1 MKKEKGNKKMGFE
14 EIIDVMLRDRRVR
27 LNIVKRNHRF
37 FFYYYFPH
45 YTEFEIAPFQEEIF
59 HITQNTA
66 IPTAVIIGF
75 RGCGKSVL
83 LSLSFPLWAI
93 LGEQKIKYVLILSQ
107 TQQKAQML
115 LQQIKYEL
123 ETNNLLKKD
132 LGPFQEE
139 RNQWNIVSL
148 HLTRYNAKIT
158 VASAEQSIRS
168 WRHMQYRPQ
177 LIICDDPEDLE
188 SVKTKEGRD
197 KLYNWLI
204 GDVIPA
210 GNKNTRLLIVGGL
223 LHEDSLPRRLQK
235 SIIEGKMD
243 GIYREY
249 PLLDEKG
256 NPTWPGKFR
265 TIEDVEA
272 EKRKIGNDI
281 AWQREY
287 LLRIIPDEDQLIHQE
302 WIHFYHNVPDEEN
315 SSDFRFV
322 ATGVDLAISE
332 SATADFTAMV
342 SARVFGHKNDLRIY
356 ILPSPVNERLDFPE
370 TLARAKAIS
379 RALGNGMATKL
390 YIENVGYQKSLIDQL
405 NHENYPA
412 EEFKLHGNDK
422 RARLSLTTHLIQ
434 SGKILFPKEGA
445 EQLIEQLVGFGIEK
459 YDDLVD
465 AFAILILKI
474 METDDPQIPGY
485 TPFVTAEDLEKSY
498 AQNIPHFGDK
508 FLGIVFADQCGRKY
522 SVIVLRSETAAEVL
536 YKSQSANAITM
547 AEKTIGFIK
556 EYNITPDFRH
566 IIPERIDTSNN
577 YFKIIGDDLLQLRGS
592 IFGINPSEDP
602 ELGEKEFANLI
613 SQCYIRMAKWIKTK
627 GGKFVK
633 KSDFYELLTAQY
645 KLTENGKIKVVPR
658 EELMKLG
665 YSLDI
670 ADAFAMTFARTV
682 YQYRKIIKLKLNG
695 RIIKY

>member
-1 MKKEKGNKKMGFE
+1 MGFE
-14 EIIDVMLRDRRVR
+14 EIIDVMLKDRRVR

-45 YTEFEIAPFQEEIF
+45 YTEFEIAPFQEEMF

-66 IPTAVIIGF
+66 TPTAVIIGF

-123 ETNNLLKKD
+123 ETNDLLKKD

-197 KLYNWLI
+197 KLYNWLL

-210 GNKNTRLLIVGGL
+210 GSRNTRLLIVGGL

-265 TIEDVEA
+265 TIEDVET

-281 AWQREY
+281 TWQREY
-287 LLRIIPDEDQLIHQE
+287 LLRIIPEEDQLIHRE
-302 WIHFYHNVPDEEN
+302 WIHFYYDVPDEES

-322 ATGVDLAISE
+322 ATGVDPAIIE

-342 SARVFGHKNDLRIY
+342 SAKIFGHKNNLRIY
-356 ILPSPVNERLDFPE
+356 ILPNPVNERIDFPK
-370 TLARAKAIS
+370 TLARTKYIS
-379 RALGNGMATKL
+379 KTLGNGMATKL

-405 NHENYPA
+405 NYENYPA
-412 EEFKLHGNDK
+412 EEFKHHGNDK

-434 SGKILFPKEGA
+434 SGKILFPKQGA
-445 EQLIEQLVGFGIEK
+445 KQLIEQLIGFGREK
-459 YDDLVD
+459 YDDLAD

-474 METDDPQIPGY
+474 LEADDPKILGY
-485 TPFVTAEDLEKSY
+485 TSFITTEDLEK
-498 AQNIPHFGDK
+498 ACVQDVQHFGDK
-508 FLGIVFADQCGRKY
+508 FLGIVFADQGSRKY
-522 SVIVLRSETAAEVL
+522 SVIVLRSEIAAQVL
-536 YKSQSANAITM
+536 YKEPLTDAMTLARKTM
-547 AEKTIGFIK
+547 EFIK
-556 EYNITPDFRH
+556 KYNITPDFRH
-566 IIPERIDTSNN
+566 IIPERIGTSND
-577 YFKIIGDDLLQLRGS
+577 YFKIIGDILPQLRFCT
-592 IFGINPSEDP
+592 FGINPGEDP
-602 ELGEKEFANLI
+602 ELGEKESANLI
-613 SQCYIRMAKWIKTK
+613 SQCYVRAAKWIKNQ
-627 GGKFVK
+627 GGRLVK
-633 KSDFYELLTAQY
+633 KSNFYELLMAQY
-645 KLTENGKIKVVPR
+645 RITENGKTKVISR
-658 EELMKLG
+658 DELIKLG
-665 YSLDI
+665 FSLDV

-682 YQYRKIIKLKLNG
+682 YRYRKIIKQRHNG

>member
-1 MKKEKGNKKMGFE
+1 MGFE
-14 EIIDVMLRDRRVR
+14 EIIDVMLKDRRVR
-27 LNIVKRNHRF
+27 LNIVKRNHKF

-45 YTEFEIAPFQEEIF
+45 YTEFEIAPFQEEMF

-66 IPTAVIIGF
+66 TSTAIIVGF

-197 KLYNWLI
+197 KLYNWLL

-210 GNKNTRLLIVGGL
+210 GSRNTRLLIVGGL

-265 TIEDVEA
+265 TIEDVET

-281 AWQREY
+281 TWQREY
-287 LLRIIPDEDQLIHQE
+287 LLRIIPDEDQLIHRE
-302 WIHFYHNVPDEEN
+302 WVHFYDELPKEE
-315 SSDFRFV
+315 SSPDFRFT
-322 ATGVDLAISE
+322 ATGVDLAISKN
-332 SATADFTAMV
+332 ATADFTAMV
-342 SARVFGHKNDLRIY
+342 SAKVFGHKNDLRIH
-356 ILPSPVNERLDFPE
+356 ILPNPVNERIDFPQ
-370 TLARAKAIS
+370 TVARTKAIS
-379 RALGNGMATKL
+379 KALGNGMTTKL
-390 YIENVGYQKSLIDQL
+390 YIEGVGYQKSLIDQL

-434 SGKILFPKEGA
+434 SGKILFPKLGA
-445 EQLIEQLVGFGIEK
+445 ERLIEQLAGFGAEK
-459 YDDLVD
+459 YDDLAD

-474 METDDPQIPGY
+474 METDDPRIPGY
-485 TPFVTAEDLEKSY
+485 NPFITTEDLEKSCV
-498 AQNIPHFGDK
+498 QNIPHFGDK
-508 FLGIVFADQCGRKY
+508 ILGIVFGGQGGRKY

-536 YKSQSANAITM
+536 YKSQSADAMTM
-547 AEKTIGFIK
+547 AEKTMESIK
-556 EYNITPDFRH
+556 KYNVWPDARH
-566 IIPERIDTSNN
+566 IIPERTGLNN
-577 YFKIIGDDLLQLRGS
+577 DYFKIIRDTLPQLKFSDFGS
-592 IFGINPSEDP
+592 SPSDCP
-602 ELGEKEFANLI
+602 EFNEEKYANLL
-613 SQCYIRMAKWIKTK
+613 SQCYIRAAEWIKSK
-627 GGKFVK
+627 GGKLAK
-633 KSDFYELLTAQY
+633 EANFYELSMAQY
-645 KLTENGKIKVVPR
+645 KMAENGKIKAVSR

-670 ADAFAMTFARTV
+670 ADALAITFAKTV
-682 YQYRKIIKLKLNG
+682 YTHQKISNLRYSG
-695 RIIKY
+695 RIIKC